1 MQLKIEI
8 NMGTI
13 LLEDKETIE
22 NTPKI
27 MLLIFKSSFS
37 IKKRNTTIFK
47 RDEMESLATYP
58 GYSWFQNALRKS
70 SSSCSTDGHVF

>member
-22 NTPKI
+22 SVYTKN
-27 MLLIFKSSFS
+27 
-37 IKKRNTTIFK
+37 
-47 RDEMESLATYP
+47 
-58 GYSWFQNALRKS
+58 NANYLQE
-70 SSSCSTDGHVF
+70 